1 MQRVECGMAR
11 CMNDRVVI
19 VTGGSEGIGLATATL
34 LAREGAHVVICARRP
49 EALERAE
56 RTVAEAG
63 SIEARRLDVGDAAAF
78 TALIDDVAARHG
90 RLDGLV
96 NNAMSVAYK
105 DIARLTLEDWRGDFR
120 VNAEAVFVGT
130 QAALRIMIAQGRGAI
145 VNVSSLNGL
154 AAMPGMASY
163 SASKAALVQ
172 FSAVAA
178 MEAAPHGVRVNVVAP
193 GQIMTPAT
201 EAFAA
206 ADPARNARVSEA
218 IPMRR
223 GGRPDEV
230 AQAIRFLLSD
240 ESSFITGVCLPV
252 DGGKLPLLYVPA

>member
-1 MQRVECGMAR
+1 MMGSMTG
-11 CMNDRVVI
+11 RVVI
-19 VTGGSEGIGLATATL
+19 VTGGSEGIGLATAGL

-49 EALERAE
+49 DALAAAH
-56 RTVAEAG
+56 RTVAETG
-63 SIEARRLDVGDAAAF
+63 SAESHSLDVGEADAF
-78 TALIDDVAARHG
+78 IALIRDVTARHG
-90 RLDGLV
+90 RLDGVV
-96 NNAMSVAYK
+96 NNAMAVSYK
-105 DIARLTLEDWRGDFR
+105 SIADLTLADWRSDFR
-120 VNAEAVFVGT
+120 VNADAVFVGT
-130 QAALRIMIAQGRGAI
+130 KTALEIMIPQRAGAI
-145 VNVSSLNGL
+145 VNISSLNGL

-163 SASKAALVQ
+163 SASKAALIQ

-206 ADPARNARVSEA
+206 ADPARNQRVAAA
-218 IPMRR
+218 IPMGR

-240 ESSFITGVCLPV
+240 ESSYITGTCLPV
-252 DGGKLPLLYVPA
+252 DGGKLPLLYVPD